1 MTLYQYVNHPENH
14 QDMIREGT
22 QEEDNN
28 KKIYHQEGCDVPAV
42 EEGIDGLKRALL
54 PSLDKALIRL
64 HESVPWSSRGPGS
77 VLDMNTTIKEIGN
90 LIDQIED
97 VILFPA
103 QSLAT
108 KSSRVERDGLRK
120 FRIEEIRDQTIG
132 VIEHLS
138 DAFKALLCVLGI
150 KDHVDDDDGEKDEWR
165 EMNDRAR
172 YKVSFLITFVD
183 RSHISIVQSRWDT
196 MASDLDK
203 TLLRLAHNLSSKTSS
218 TDSKSHSINAAMSI
232 VKLARTF
239 FRKLTSQEYH
249 NFLQSRLISCLDHH
263 LFIIDLLDLLLP
275 STYILLNSITQIDLI
290 IINHHLHKDNQIRL
304 TESIHLSKQAFV
316 QPINLLILQG
326 FSSIPYLDLKQWFL
340 DFKGYINLAFKIL
353 STSCI
358 HFSN

>member
-1 MTLYQYVNHPENH
+1 
-14 QDMIREGT
+14 MIREGT
-22 QEEDNN
+22 RELIHKLEQILRRRRRQHLED
-28 KKIYHQEGCDVPAV
+28 ISSEGCDIPAV

-77 VLDMNTTIKEIGN
+77 VLDMNTTIEEIGN
-90 LIDQIED
+90 VIDQIED
-97 VILFPA
+97 VILSPA

-120 FRIEEIRDQTIG
+120 FRIGEIRDQTIG
-132 VIEHLS
+132 VIEHTS

-196 MASDLDK
+196 MTGDLDK
-203 TLLRLAHNLSSKTSS
+203 TLIRLAHNLSSKTSS
-218 TDSKSHSINAAMSI
+218 TDSKSHSINAAISI

-275 STYILLNSITQIDLI
+275 STYILLNSINQIDLI
-290 IINHHLHKDNQIRL
+290 IINHHLHQDNQIRL
-304 TESIHLSKQAFV
+304 TESIHLSKHAFV
-316 QPINLLILQG
+316 QPINLLIRQD

-340 DFKGYINLAFKIL
+340 HFKGYINLAFKIL

-358 HFSN
+358 HSSN